1 MDVKTCLAHINK
13 TKRQKLARHLSHL
26 SDQAQIV
33 ALQGITAA
41 TKPRNDGGGMII
53 LLVRDENRSRSRSAY
68 PVEIV
73 LDERTTWG
81 NFRAFPLR
89 DPLPAQV
96 AEMLADFAPSLFTAA
111 AESAQ
116 DDDAGAP
123 EKPFSG
129 WRGGRPRRVL
139 SDTEKAAIDKAR
151 TDGKTID
158 AIAKAMHISNRVVS
172 AYCKMPK

>member
-41 TKPRNDGGGMII
+41 TKPRNDGGGMLI
-53 LLVRDENRSRSRSAY
+53 LLVRDEQKKRSAY

-73 LDERTTWG
+73 FDDRVNWE

-89 DPLPAQV
+89 DPLPAQI
-96 AEMLADFAPSLFTAA
+96 AEMLADYAPSLFAPSATAP
-111 AESAQ
+111 Q
-116 DDDAGAP
+116 PP
-123 EKPFSG
+123 EKPFAG

-139 SDTEKAAIDKAR
+139 TADEKAQIAAAR
-151 TDGKTID
+151 ADGKTID
-158 AIAKAMHISNRVVS
+158 AIAAEMHISNRVVS

>member
-41 TKPRNDGGGMII
+41 TKPRNDGGGMLI
-53 LLVRDENRSRSRSAY
+53 LLVRDEQKKRSAY

-73 LDERTTWG
+73 FDDRVNWE

-89 DPLPAQV
+89 DPLPAQI
-96 AEMLADFAPSLFTAA
+96 AEMLADYAPSLFTS
-111 AESAQ
+111 ESAQ
-116 DDDAGAP
+116 DGA
-123 EKPFSG
+123 EASSKPFAG

-139 SDTEKAAIDKAR
+139 TSAEKAQIAAAR
-151 TDGKTID
+151 ADGKTID
-158 AIAKAMHISNRVVS
+158 AIAAEMHISNRVVS
-172 AYCKMPK
+172 AYCKMSK